1 MLMSLIAATLE
12 IALKRLLYQDQF
24 MKTARQRLKG
34 KTLRFELAELD
45 SPVILVFGESQ
56 ADVLTSWDDPADC
69 TVKTHFSAI
78 PALRRRQR
86 LPALIKQGDLEVDGD
101 IQVVQQF
108 VALLD
113 MAECDPAELLSPYL
127 GDVLSE
133 GLTQRVSAHADNI
146 KRRWT
151 DRQTQWGQA
160 VTEEWRLSPSAL
172 ELAWF
177 SEEVDTLDRDGAAL
191 AARLERM
198 EISR

>member
-1 MLMSLIAATLE
+1 MLMLLIAATLE
-12 IALKRLLYQDQF
+12 MALKRLVYQDQF

-45 SPVILVFGESQ
+45 SPIILVFGEAQ

-69 TVKTHFSAI
+69 TVKTHFSAV
-78 PALRRRQR
+78 PALRRRQQ
-86 LPALIKQGDLEVDGD
+86 LSSLIKQGDLEVDGD
-101 IQVVQQF
+101 IQLVQQF

-113 MAECDPAELLSPYL
+113 MAELDPAELLSPYL
-127 GDVLSE
+127 GDILAE
-133 GLTQRVSAHADNI
+133 GLTQRLAAHVDGV
-146 KRRWT
+146 KRRWV

-177 SEEVDTLDRDGAAL
+177 NEEVNTLEQDEVAL
-191 AARLERM
+191 AARLEKM
-198 EISR
+198 EVSR